1 MRYIN
6 YTLNEQSPFNYAN
19 TESYPQ
25 GAPRSSAE
33 CSRAD
38 KPRFNLLTSILIT
51 LFTTLLLTSTIEAK
65 EKIYVIN
72 EQEIVNIN
80 FSDLEVQDFIEL
92 VSNILN
98 KNILFHQKIRGKVEF
113 LSTTPVYKDD
123 IFDILLTV
131 LEQKGYTLIDKGS
144 FFEVVRT
151 SEASKSNLPI
161 YSPKQKGYLRNQQMI
176 TQNIHIDKENVDIV
190 ASKIRH
196 LISKSAKLITI
207 KENNS
212 FLITDF
218 PSNIKTL
225 KKAIDIIQENL
236 TYEVKFLQLKF
247 VDVNTIVND
256 LNRINNKIFNQK
268 ITNEKV
274 EVIPNKNTN
283 NLIVVGLKK
292 NIKKIEELVLKMD
305 VEKNEDLEQV
315 VEVVALKHSE
325 AKKVAGIVN
334 GVAARKKYAKPSDK
348 PTITADEDNNALI
361 MLGAASELE
370 YIKLLIKE
378 IDKEKQQV
386 FVKARIIEISENQAA
401 TIGAKYGV
409 EGGMANSNG
418 LFTLGLNTGGPTIA
432 ISQALSSAIRIGDL
446 TEGLALG
453 AGVDFLKSQGAADI
467 ISEPSILCIDNKESE
482 IYVGRT
488 QSILT
493 SAVTGSDST
502 SQTKNSFKREDIGLT
517 LKIKPRISN
526 DNKVTLDISVKTEDV
541 LDASGGGTG
550 QPTTTKREIKTV
562 ALVNNGES
570 VIVGGLIKGK
580 NTKSVS
586 SIPLLGDIPILGRV
600 FQHHLDGEDK
610 INLVVMLTPYVVSK
624 SSDLSELRHQLYELE
639 SIQQQYNDNLKEHL
653 ESGDKSKHAVRVKI
667 KELEAK

>member
-1 MRYIN
+1 MRFTN
-6 YTLNEQSPFNYAN
+6 YTPNEQSPFSYAN
-19 TESYPQ
+19 TEFSHPSE
-25 GAPRSSAE
+25 GVPRSVES
-33 CSRAD
+33 SRAD
-38 KPRFNLLTSILIT
+38 KPRFNLLTSFLIT
-51 LFTTLLLTSTIEAK
+51 LFTTLLLTSTIDAK

-274 EVIPNKNTN
+274 EVIPNKNT
-283 NLIVVGLKK
+283 
-292 NIKKIEELVLKMD
+292 KI
-305 VEKNEDLEQV
+305 
-315 VEVVALKHSE
+315 
-325 AKKVAGIVN
+325 G
-334 GVAARKKYAKPSDK
+334 R
-348 PTITADEDNNALI
+348 
-361 MLGAASELE
+361 AS
-370 YIKLLIKE
+370 
-378 IDKEKQQV
+378 
-386 FVKARIIEISENQAA
+386 
-401 TIGAKYGV
+401 
-409 EGGMANSNG
+409 
-418 LFTLGLNTGGPTIA
+418 
-432 ISQALSSAIRIGDL
+432 
-446 TEGLALG
+446 
-453 AGVDFLKSQGAADI
+453 
-467 ISEPSILCIDNKESE
+467 C
-482 IYVGRT
+482 
-488 QSILT
+488 
-493 SAVTGSDST
+493 
-502 SQTKNSFKREDIGLT
+502 RE
-517 LKIKPRISN
+517 
-526 DNKVTLDISVKTEDV
+526 
-541 LDASGGGTG
+541 
-550 QPTTTKREIKTV
+550 
-562 ALVNNGES
+562 
-570 VIVGGLIKGK
+570 
-580 NTKSVS
+580 
-586 SIPLLGDIPILGRV
+586 RV
-600 FQHHLDGEDK
+600 FR
-610 INLVVMLTPYVVSK
+610 VV
-624 SSDLSELRHQLYELE
+624 
-639 SIQQQYNDNLKEHL
+639 
-653 ESGDKSKHAVRVKI
+653 
-667 KELEAK
+667 

>member
-1 MRYIN
+1 MRYIKTVT
-6 YTLNEQSPFNYAN
+6 TL
-19 TESYPQ
+19 
-25 GAPRSSAE
+25 
-33 CSRAD
+33 
-38 KPRFNLLTSILIT
+38 LLTA
-51 LFTTLLLTSTIEAK
+51 LLLTSTIDAK
-65 EKIYVIN
+65 EKIYVVD

-131 LEQKGYTLIDKGS
+131 LEQKGYTLVDKGN
-144 FFEVVRT
+144 FFELVRT

-161 YSPKQKGYLRNQQMI
+161 YSPKQKGYLHNQQMI

-283 NLIVVGLKK
+283 TLIVVGLQK
-292 NIKKIEELVLKMD
+292 NIKKIEDLVLKMD
-305 VEKNEDLEQV
+305 VEKNEEFEQV
-315 VEVVALKHSE
+315 IEVVALKHSE

-334 GVAARKKYAKPSDK
+334 AVSARKKYAKPSDK

-361 MLGAASELE
+361 MIGAASELE
-370 YIKLLIKE
+370 NIKDLIKE

-386 FVKARIIEISENQAA
+386 FVKARIIEISENKAA

-580 NTKSVS
+580 NTKSIS
-586 SIPLLGDIPILGRV
+586 SIPILGDIPILGRI

-639 SIQQQYNDNLKEHL
+639 SIQQQYSDNLKEHL
-653 ESGDKSKHAVRVKI
+653 KSGDKSKHSIRVKI
-667 KELEAK
+667 KEVPKEL

>member
-1 MRYIN
+1 MRYIKTVT
-6 YTLNEQSPFNYAN
+6 TL
-19 TESYPQ
+19 
-25 GAPRSSAE
+25 
-33 CSRAD
+33 
-38 KPRFNLLTSILIT
+38 LLTA
-51 LFTTLLLTSTIEAK
+51 LLLTSTIEAK
-65 EKIYVIN
+65 EKIYVVD

-131 LEQKGYTLIDKGS
+131 LEQKGYTLIDKGN
-144 FFEVVRT
+144 FFELVRT

-161 YSPKQKGYLRNQQMI
+161 YSPEQKGYLRNQQMI

-236 TYEVKFLQLKF
+236 TYDVKFIQMKY

-256 LNRINNKIFNQK
+256 LNRIVRKIFNEK

-274 EVIPNKNTN
+274 EVIPNKNANT
-283 NLIVVGLKK
+283 LIVVGLQK
-292 NIKKIEELVLKMD
+292 NIKKIENLVLKMD
-305 VEKNEDLEQV
+305 VDKNEEFEQV
-315 VEVVALKHSE
+315 IEVIALKHSE

-334 GVAARKKYAKPSDK
+334 AVSARKRYAKPTDK

-361 MLGAASELE
+361 MIGASSELE
-370 YIKLLIKE
+370 NIKDLIKE

-386 FVKARIIEISENQAA
+386 FVKARIIEISENKAA

-580 NTKSVS
+580 NTKSIS
-586 SIPLLGDIPILGRV
+586 SIPLLGDIPILGRI

-653 ESGDKSKHAVRVKI
+653 ESGDKKKHSVRVKI

>member
-1 MRYIN
+1 MKYI
-6 YTLNEQSPFNYAN
+6 
-19 TESYPQ
+19 
-25 GAPRSSAE
+25 
-33 CSRAD
+33 
-38 KPRFNLLTSILIT
+38 K
-51 LFTTLLLTSTIEAK
+51 TLLLALLLLASSLNAK
-65 EKIYVIN
+65 EKIYVID

-80 FSDLEVQDFIEL
+80 FSDLEIQDFIEL

-98 KNILFHQKIRGKVEF
+98 KNILFHQKIRGKVDF

-123 IFDILLTV
+123 IYNILLTI
-131 LEQKGYTLIDKGS
+131 LEAKGYTLVDKGS
-144 FFEVVRT
+144 FYDVVRV
-151 SEASKSNLPI
+151 SEASKNNLPI
-161 YSPKQKGYLRNQQMI
+161 YAPNQKGYLRNQQMI
-176 TQNIHIDKENVDIV
+176 TQNISIEKENVDIV

-218 PSNIKTL
+218 PANIKTL

-236 TYEVKFLQLKF
+236 THEVSFIQMKY

-256 LNRINNKIFNQK
+256 LNRITKKIFNQK

-274 EVIPNKNTN
+274 EVIPNKNSNT
-283 NLIVVGLKK
+283 LILVGLEK
-292 NIKKIEELVLKMD
+292 NIERIEALVSKMD
-305 VEKNEDLEQV
+305 VEKNEEFEQV
-315 VEVVALKHSE
+315 IEVISLKHSE
-325 AKKVAGIVN
+325 AKT
-334 GVAARKKYAKPSDK
+334 AASILNTVSGRKRYSKPSDK
-348 PTITADEDNNALI
+348 PNISADVENNALI
-361 MLGAASELE
+361 LMGPMAELE
-370 YIKLLIKE
+370 PIKELLKE

-386 FVKARIIEISENQAA
+386 FVKARIIEISENHAA

-432 ISQALSSAIRIGDL
+432 ISQALAGAIRIGDL

-570 VIVGGLIKGK
+570 VIIGGLIKGK
-580 NTKSVS
+580 NTKSIS
-586 SIPLLGDIPILGRV
+586 RIPLLGDIPILGRV

-639 SIQQQYNDNLKEHL
+639 SIQRKYNENLKEHL
-653 ESGDKSKHAVRVKI
+653 ESGDGTSHAVTVEI
-667 KELEAK
+667 KEPEAL

>member
-1 MRYIN
+1 MRYIKTVT
-6 YTLNEQSPFNYAN
+6 TL
-19 TESYPQ
+19 
-25 GAPRSSAE
+25 
-33 CSRAD
+33 
-38 KPRFNLLTSILIT
+38 LLTA
-51 LFTTLLLTSTIEAK
+51 LLLTSTIDAK
-65 EKIYVIN
+65 EKIYVVD

-131 LEQKGYTLIDKGS
+131 LEQKGYTLIDKGN
-144 FFEVVRT
+144 FFELVRT

-161 YSPKQKGYLRNQQMI
+161 YSPKQKGYLHNQQMI

-256 LNRINNKIFNQK
+256 LNRIVRKIFNEK

-283 NLIVVGLKK
+283 NLIVVGLQK

-334 GVAARKKYAKPSDK
+334 AVAARKRYAKPSDK

-361 MLGAASELE
+361 MIGASNELE

-386 FVKARIIEISENQAA
+386 FVKARIIEISENKAA

-580 NTKSVS
+580 NTKSIS
-586 SIPLLGDIPILGRV
+586 SIPLLGDIPILGRL

-653 ESGDKSKHAVRVKI
+653 ESGGDKEKHSIRVKI
-667 KELEAK
+667 KEVPKEL

>member
-1 MRYIN
+1 MRYIKMLG
-6 YTLNEQSPFNYAN
+6 TLLL
-19 TESYPQ
+19 
-25 GAPRSSAE
+25 SA
-33 CSRAD
+33 
-38 KPRFNLLTSILIT
+38 L
-51 LFTTLLLTSTIEAK
+51 LFTTTLEAK
-65 EKIYVIN
+65 EKVYVVSDK
-72 EQEIVNIN
+72 EVVNIN
-80 FSDLEVQDFIEL
+80 FNDLEVHDFMEL

-98 KNILFHQKIRGKVEF
+98 KNILFHQKIRGKVDF
-113 LSTTPVYKDD
+113 LSTTPVYKED
-123 IFDILLTV
+123 IFEILLTV
-131 LEQKGYTLIDKGS
+131 LEQKGYTLIDHGKY
-144 FFEVVRT
+144 FELVRT

-161 YSPKQKGYLRNQQMI
+161 YSPNEKGYLKKQQMI
-176 TQNIHIDKENVDIV
+176 TQNIVIEKENVDIV

-218 PSNIKTL
+218 PSNIKTIR
-225 KKAIDIIQENL
+225 KAIDIVQENL
-236 TYEVKFLQLKF
+236 THDVKFIQLKN

-256 LNRINNKIFNQK
+256 LNRINKQILNQK
-268 ITNEKV
+268 IGNEKV
-274 EVIPNKNTN
+274 EIIPNKNSNT
-283 NLIVVGLKK
+283 LILVGLNR
-292 NIKKIEELVLKMD
+292 NIEKIEDLIDKMD
-305 VEKNEDLEQV
+305 VEKNEEFEQII
-315 VEVVALKHSE
+315 EVVSLKHSE

-334 GVAARKKYAKPSDK
+334 GVAGRKRYTNPTDK

-361 MLGAASELE
+361 ILGGADEID
-370 YIKLLIKE
+370 YVKLLIEE

-386 FVKARIIEISENQAA
+386 FVKARIIEISENRAT

-409 EGGMANSNG
+409 EGGMANANG
-418 LFTLGLNTGGPTIA
+418 LFTLGVNTGGPTIA

-453 AGVDFLKSQGAADI
+453 AGIDFLKNNGAADI

-493 SAVTGSDST
+493 SAVTGADST
-502 SQTKNSFKREDIGLT
+502 SQTRNSFKREDIGLT

-526 DNKVTLDISVKTEDV
+526 NNKVTLDISVKTEDV

-570 VIVGGLIKGK
+570 VVVGGLIKGK
-580 NTKSVS
+580 VTNSVN
-586 SIPLLGDIPILGRV
+586 SIPLLGDIPILGRL
-600 FQHHLDGEDK
+600 FQHKQDGEDK

-624 SSDLSELRHQLYELE
+624 NSDLGDLRQQLYELE
-639 SIQQQYNDNLKEHL
+639 DVQRKYNENLKKHL
-653 ESGDKSKHAVRVKI
+653 ESGESSDHAIRVKI
-667 KELEAK
+667 KESDEAQK